1 MLLWL
6 RSVLCPSVAFLC
18 FFSVPF
24 VCARCPTARVLVA
37 PLLVAAFIACLN
49 SLNACARVLSWASLF
64 VLPGLACPARVF
76 PLWYLYSVLLQAATV
91 RLLNFLSSVLVTL
104 RSPLLVFLRLLPVG
118 SSCGVLFFE
127 GWGFR
132 LRWGEPRGRSA
143 IPHEGTPRPKCMRV
157 EFVLSIS

>member
-1 MLLWL
+1 MFARLLLWL
-6 RSVLCPSVAFLC
+6 RSVLCPYVAFLC
-18 FFSVPF
+18 FFSV
-24 VCARCPTARVLVA
+24 RCPATLVLFA
-37 PLLVAAFIACLN
+37 PLLVASFIACLN
-49 SLNACARVLSWASLF
+49 SLNCARVFSWAGLL

-76 PLWYLYSVLLQAATV
+76 PLWYLYNVLLQAATV
-91 RLLNFLSSVLVTL
+91 RLLSFLSSVLLTL

-143 IPHEGTPRPKCMRV
+143 IPHEDTPRPKCMCV